1 MPIYVNSEMTEMLK
15 LSNKHFKVTL
25 INMIQEVRLNTFET
39 NKKTERLRRKDE
51 KYKKRT
57 K

>member
-1 MPIYVNSEMTEMLK
+1 MPIDVNSEMTEMLK
-15 LSNKHFKVTL
+15 LSNKHFKVAL
-25 INMIQEVRLNTFET
+25 VNIIQEVRLNIFET

-51 KYKKRT
+51 KYIKRT